1 MAARF
6 RAGRGTALH
15 PAGGDAGRGAGGDP
29 DAHGTRG
36 DAGGTLQRLR
46 AHRACKRPADIDS
59 ACAARAAQRT
69 HSHHHH
75 YRTAVRDATGGG
87 DCHGNHFFLAG
98 YRAPDRTSHL
108 RARLSAVAGLHSGY
122 CAFLCARQLVDGFSL
137 FPNRSAGAAVMKS
150 GGPLRTFL
158 RESLLARIGF
168 AIVCLLVVLA
178 LLAPWISPAKPAAQ
192 NLAVRLQGP
201 SFSHWMGTDELGRDI
216 LTRVFYGARV
226 SLFVSICVVLGCGS
240 IGLTLGLL
248 AGYSGGV
255 FDRIV
260 NLLLINAFLSFP
272 GVLLAI
278 AFAAFFGPGMGKVI
292 LALIITGWAGYAR
305 LARAQALKT
314 KELEFVLA
322 ARSLGASPL
331 RIMIRHLLPNMIQPV
346 LVQATIGMAGAI
358 LAEATLSFLGLG
370 VLAPIPS
377 WGAMLNDAR
386 NHLFDA
392 PHMVVFPALAVVL
405 AVLAFNLLGDAWRDW
420 LDPRTRSQMAAVE
433 QSR

>member
-1 MAARF
+1 MK
-6 RAGRGTALH
+6 AGEA
-15 PAGGDAGRGAGGDP
+15 
-29 DAHGTRG
+29 
-36 DAGGTLQRLR
+36 
-46 AHRACKRPADIDS
+46 
-59 ACAARAAQRT
+59 
-69 HSHHHH
+69 
-75 YRTAVRDATGGG
+75 
-87 DCHGNHFFLAG
+87 
-98 YRAPDRTSHL
+98 
-108 RARLSAVAGLHSGY
+108 
-122 CAFLCARQLVDGFSL
+122 
-137 FPNRSAGAAVMKS
+137 
-150 GGPLRTFL
+150 LRTFL
-158 RESLLARIGF
+158 RQSPLARIGF
-168 AIVCLLVVLA
+168 AIVCLLVLLT
-178 LLAPWISPAKPAAQ
+178 LLAPWISPGKPATQ
-192 NLAVRLQGP
+192 NLAVRLQAP

-216 LTRVFYGARV
+216 LTRILYGARV

-240 IGLTLGLL
+240 IGLTLGML

-278 AFAAFFGPGMGKVI
+278 AFAAFFGPGIGKVI

-305 LARAQALKT
+305 LGRAQVLKT

-433 QSR
+433 QGR